1 MTAPLLKLI
10 APADLRLA
18 RKDPVDADTLAIAS
32 GILADVRDRGMAA
45 VIEHSIRLGDVK
57 QADELIVDPSR
68 LTAALNRLDHD
79 DRRVLEEAADRI
91 RTFAL
96 AQRASITDLS
106 IPSPIGG
113 TMGHRIA
120 PVERAGCYA
129 PGGRYPLPSSVLMTA
144 VTARAAGV
152 REVWLASPRPSDA
165 TLAAAAIAGADGVIA
180 GGGAQAIGAF
190 AYGAAPVPRCDAI
203 VGPGNRFVTAAKQLV
218 SGRVAIDMLAGPS
231 ELLIIADNSADPA
244 TIAAD
249 LLAQA
254 EHDPDA
260 IPMLVTTDPSLPAR
274 VNGELS
280 RQLETLTTAATARA
294 SLANGFACI
303 VESID
308 DAIAA
313 SDEIAPEHLEVL
325 TRDAPA
331 LANRL
336 NNYGAIFIGS
346 SAAEVFGDYGIGPN
360 HTLPTGGTARSFAG
374 LSVFTFLKAR
384 TFLRSGDSSPSPA
397 LVADVARFARI
408 EGLEAHARAAEARD
422 NSTQRF
428 ATSPLANATSSPI
441 DIA

>member
-1 MTAPLLKLI
+1 MTAPLLRPI
-10 APADLRLA
+10 ALADIRLS

-32 GILADVRDRGMAA
+32 RILADVRERGMDA
-45 VIEHSIRLGDVK
+45 VTDHAIRLGDVK
-57 QADELIVDPSR
+57 HANEIIVERSR
-68 LTAALNRLDHD
+68 LTAALNRIDKA
-79 DRRVLEEAADRI
+79 DRRVLEQAAERI
-91 RTFAL
+91 QTFAR

-113 TMGHRIA
+113 SMGHRIA

-152 REVWLASPRPSDA
+152 RDVWLASPRPSDA

-180 GGGAQAIGAF
+180 VGGAQAIGAF

-231 ELLIIADNSADPA
+231 ELLIVADDGADPA
-244 TIAAD
+244 IIAAD

-260 IPMLVTTDPSLPAR
+260 IPMFVTTDATLPAR
-274 VNGELS
+274 VNGELTS
-280 RQLETLTTAATARA
+280 QLQTLPTAAIARA
-294 SLANGFACI
+294 ALTNGFAC
-303 VESID
+303 VVGSID
-308 DAIAA
+308 EAIAA

-325 TRDAPA
+325 TRDASDIA
-331 LANRL
+331 DRFT
-336 NNYGAIFIGS
+336 NYGAIFVGPR
-346 SAAEVFGDYGIGPN
+346 AAEVFGDYGIGPN

-374 LSVFTFLKAR
+374 LSVLTFLSAR
-384 TFLRSGDSSPSPA
+384 TFLRSGTSGPSPA
-397 LVADVARFARI
+397 LVADIARFARI
-408 EGLEAHARAAEARD
+408 EGLEAHARAAERRND
-422 NSTQRF
+422 
-428 ATSPLANATSSPI
+428 L
-441 DIA
+441 D

>member
-10 APADLRLA
+10 APAEIRLS

-32 GILADVRDRGMAA
+32 RILADVRERGLEA
-45 VIEHSIRLGDVK
+45 VTSHAIRLGDVTH
-57 QADELIVDPSR
+57 ADEVIVDRSR
-68 LTAALNRLDHD
+68 LTAALSRLDRD
-79 DRRVLEEAADRI
+79 DRRVLEEAAERI

-113 TMGHRIA
+113 SMGHKIA
-120 PVERAGCYA
+120 PVDRAGCYA
-129 PGGRYPLPSSVLMTA
+129 PGGRFPLPSSVLMTA

-180 GGGAQAIGAF
+180 VGGAQAIGAF
-190 AYGAAPVPRCDAI
+190 AYGAGPIPRCDAI

-218 SGRVAIDMLAGPS
+218 AGRVAIDMLAGPS
-231 ELLIIADNSADPA
+231 ELLVIADDSADPA

-260 IPMLVTTDPSLPAR
+260 IPMLVTTDASLPAR
-274 VNGELS
+274 VNAELAV
-280 RQLETLTTAATARA
+280 QLQPLPTGANARA
-294 SLANGFACI
+294 ALANGFACL
-303 VESID
+303 VGSID
-308 DAIAA
+308 DAIRA

-325 TRDAPA
+325 TRDAA
-331 LANRL
+331 AIASRF

-346 SAAEVFGDYGIGPN
+346 GAAEVFGDYGIGPN

-384 TFLRSGDSSPSPA
+384 TFLRSGASGPSPA
-397 LVADVARFARI
+397 LVADIARFARI
-408 EGLEAHARAAEARD
+408 EGLEAHARAAERR
-422 NSTQRF
+422 NS
-428 ATSPLANATSSPI
+428 LG
-441 DIA
+441 